1 MIQILLLILKII
13 GITLLAVLG
22 LILLIL
28 LLVLFVPV
36 FYKIRIIHTP
46 EKTQVKARASFLF
59 PLLLVTFQYLKQISY
74 KVRMFGFVLLSSE
87 KPKKKKEKPR
97 KKQKNGTA
105 QENVV
110 TQEVTEKK
118 ETITEQ
124 EADSPPMD
132 GEEPAEEKDV
142 SVDQQKE
149 EKQGFF
155 EKIKCKIQKIRET
168 IGNTISKIK
177 KLMHQKDEVQR
188 ILGKPETKAAFSF
201 AWDKLKRLLKHI
213 LPRKMKGYVAYG
225 ADNPAT
231 TGQVLGILS
240 VLYAR
245 TGRLLDIRPNF
256 EEKQLE
262 CDVELKGRI
271 QVFTLLVIVVKV
283 VLNKELRQLIK
294 EFQKL
299 KEIE

>member
-1 MIQILLLILKII
+1 
-13 GITLLAVLG
+13 
-22 LILLIL
+22 
-28 LLVLFVPV
+28 
-36 FYKIRIIHTP
+36 
-46 EKTQVKARASFLF
+46 
-59 PLLLVTFQYLKQISY
+59 
-74 KVRMFGFVLLSSE
+74 
-87 KPKKKKEKPR
+87 
-97 KKQKNGTA
+97 
-105 QENVV
+105 
-110 TQEVTEKK
+110 
-118 ETITEQ
+118 
-124 EADSPPMD
+124 
-132 GEEPAEEKDV
+132 
-142 SVDQQKE
+142 
-149 EKQGFF
+149 
-155 EKIKCKIQKIRET
+155 
-168 IGNTISKIK
+168 
-177 KLMHQKDEVQR
+177 
-188 ILGKPETKAAFSF
+188 
-201 AWDKLKRLLKHI
+201 
-213 LPRKMKGYVAYG
+213 MKGYVAYG